1 MFFQDVGLNPR
12 TKACEFFNT
21 LDMGL
26 QAVARQ
32 VVLLITHFHLVSW
45 LKMGGAIPLL
55 SLYALQGEERDNF
68 TWWQIGLLAPH
79 TEHNWKVGGA

>member
-12 TKACEFFNT
+12 AKACEFSNT

-32 VVLLITHFHLVSW
+32 VVLLISQFHLVSW
-45 LKMGGAIPLL
+45 LRMVGAIPIL
-55 SLYALQGEERDNF
+55 SLYALQGRRGA
-68 TWWQIGLLAPH
+68 TSL
-79 TEHNWKVGGA
+79 GGKSAC